1 MCSPTPKA
9 SANYSINVPTMTEF
23 DLKALLQQQ
32 FSTVNRQTLLT
43 YLFPST
49 FTQLTTPQILIENAD
64 NVTLA

>member
-23 DLKALLQQQ
+23 DLKALLQQP
-32 FSTVNRQTLLT
+32 FSPATRQTLLN
-43 YLFPST
+43 YLFADT
-49 FTQLTTPQILIENAD
+49 FTQLATPQIFIENAD